1 MILDNLALHVL
12 SVVVFLDEVV
22 IKKVENINI
31 YPLFVLS
38 RLSVM
43 IYLGAIETN
52 LVASRRRSVVRR
64 RRR

>member
-43 IYLGAIETN
+43 IYLGAIGTN
-52 LVASRRRSVVRR
+52 FASRRRSVVRR
-64 RRR
+64 KR